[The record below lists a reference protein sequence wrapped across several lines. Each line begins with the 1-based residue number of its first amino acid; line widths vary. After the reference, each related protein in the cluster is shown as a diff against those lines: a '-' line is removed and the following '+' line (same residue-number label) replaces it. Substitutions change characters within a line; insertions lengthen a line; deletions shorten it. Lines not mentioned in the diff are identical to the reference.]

1 MKSLFTGKRALGPT
15 IAVASALLAFILTAV
30 LAEYIGYSVGR
41 ATEKEIGQNLR
52 ELATHAARRLDRG
65 MFERY
70 REIQILAQARLSVLT
85 DGSREE
91 QRRLIDLTQQTFP
104 LYAWIGLVD
113 LDGKVRVATRGMLEG
128 QSVAQ
133 RPWFSKAL
141 SGTYLMDLHE
151 AKLLAALVPSA
162 SGEPARFLDISFPVP
177 GKDGQPQAVLGAH
190 LSWDWARE
198 VRKSIVDP
206 VEADR
211 KIDMLIAGS
220 DGSILLGPPGSQGR
234 PAPQAAAFSAGNARD
249 GFVVERWPDGRDYLV
264 GYSATTGYSSYPG
277 LGWTVLVKQDLER
290 AYAPVRALRRQIL
303 LAGLLIGSLFSVA
316 GFFMARYFTRP
327 LEQLALDARRIES
340 GRMRAI
346 EDNPR
351 AYREVSVLTKA
362 LNSLVGKLLRNEE
375 ALRELNAG
383 LEDKVKERTAELA
396 DALQSVRSSQE
407 RIAAILGSSQDAFV
421 ALDLEGRVIDWNPRA
436 QQMFGWSRQEAL
448 GQDAANLIVPRIYR
462 DDFNA
467 ALAAYRQS
475 GELPLAGRR
484 IERMV
489 RRRNGEEFTV
499 EMTVAIAYDAGQ
511 AFFSAFLH
519 DISERKKVEQMK
531 TEFVSTVSHE
541 LRTPLTSIRMSLA
554 MLQDMAG
561 GDLEPDAAQILAIAD
576 ESCERLVRLINDILD
591 VEKIESGQSDI
602 RLAEV
607 PLADLLSAAVRDV
620 QAYAREH
627 RVEIAM
633 GGAARAASIHADQ
646 DRMLQVLVN
655 LLSNAIKFSP
665 EKGAVELHAEFVE
678 DAMVRIGVRD
688 HGAGVPEEF
697 RQRIFTRF
705 AQADASDTGRKG
717 GTGLGLAIC
726 KELVQA
732 QGGRIGYESQAGQG
746 ALFWVEMPRVL
757 RQALPA

>member
-1 MKSLFTGKRALGPT
+1 MKRLITGRRGLGPT

-30 LAEYIGYSVGR
+30 LAEFIGYTVGK
-41 ATEKEIGQNLR
+41 ATKNEIGQSLR

-70 REIQILAQARLSVLT
+70 REIQILAQARLNALT
-85 DGSREE
+85 DGSRED
-91 QRRLIDLTQQTFP
+91 QRRLIDLTQKTFP

-113 LDGKVRVATRGMLEG
+113 LDGKVMVASRGMLEG
-128 QSVAQ
+128 ESVLK

-162 SGEPARFLDISFPVP
+162 SGEPARFLDIAFPVP
-177 GKDGQPQAVLGAH
+177 GKDGKPQAVLGAH

-206 VEADR
+206 VEAER

-234 PAPQAAAFSAGNARD
+234 EVAPPATFDAGSVRD
-249 GFVVERWPDGRDYLV
+249 GFVEERWPDGRNYLV
-264 GYSATTGYSSYPG
+264 GYSKTVGYSTYPG
-277 LGWTVLVKQDLER
+277 LGWTVLVKQDLES
-290 AYAPVRALRRQIL
+290 AYAPVRELQRQIL
-303 LAGLLIGSLFSVA
+303 IAGLLIASVFSVA
-316 GFFMARYFTRP
+316 GFFIARRVSRP
-327 LEQLALDARRIES
+327 LEQLAQDAGRIES
-340 GRMRAI
+340 GQMRVI
-346 EDNPR
+346 EDDR
-351 AYREVSVLTKA
+351 SAYREVGMLTHA
-362 LNSLVGKLLRNEE
+362 LNSLVGKLLRNEA

-383 LEDKVKERTAELA
+383 LEEKVNARTAELA
-396 DALQSVRSSQE
+396 GALQEVRASQE

-421 ALDLEGRVIDWNPRA
+421 ALDLQGHVVDWNPRA
-436 QQMFGWSRQEAL
+436 AQMFGWSRQEAL
-448 GQDAANLIVPRIYR
+448 GQDAAQLIVPPVYR

-467 ALAAYRQS
+467 ALMEYRKS
-475 GELPLAGRR
+475 GSLPVMGRR
-484 IERMV
+484 IERLV
-489 RRRNGEEFTV
+489 KRRNGEEFTV

-511 AFFSAFLH
+511 PFFSAFLH

-561 GDLEPDAAQILAIAD
+561 NALEPDAAQILTIAN

-591 VEKIESGQSDI
+591 MEKIESGKSEIYLGDVA
-602 RLAEV
+602 LAS
-607 PLADLLSAAVRDV
+607 LLPAAMRSV

-627 RVEIAM
+627 RVEISVGGPAM
-633 GGAARAASIHADQ
+633 AASIRADQ

-665 EKGAVELHAEFVE
+665 EQSEVELHAEFA
-678 DAMVRIGVRD
+678 DGNMVRICVRD
-688 HGAGVPEEF
+688 HGSGVPEEF
-697 RQRIFTRF
+697 RSRIFTRF

-726 KELVQA
+726 KELVEA
-732 QGGRIGYESQAGQG
+732 QGGRIGFESEEGQG
-746 ALFWVEMPRVL
+746 AVFWVEMPRV
-757 RQALPA
+757 ANV